1 MGKQII
7 YHVDV
12 NSAFLSW
19 LSCERKL
26 TDPGAPDL
34 RGIPSAVGG
43 DKDKRH
49 GIILAKSTP
58 AKAYRIKTGEPI
70 VRALEKCPFLTI
82 VPPDY
87 PAYVRYSNQLITLLK
102 KYAPSVEQYSIDEA
116 FCDMTGTFYLY
127 KDPVAFAHKLKDE
140 IRNSLG
146 FTVNIGIS
154 SNHLLAKMASDFEKP
169 DKVHTLFPDEIERK
183 MWPLPVRELLFVGH
197 STAEKLNRLGITTIG
212 QLAASNP
219 QLLISHFKK
228 HGEMIWKSANGID
241 ATELSKGHDKPKGY
255 GNSITLSHDV
265 TDAKEAKLILLSLCE
280 MVGARLRADCARI
293 TTVCVQ
299 IRNFEFHQTSRQ
311 TSLYTSTNSTQTIFE
326 TASRLFDELW
336 DHTPIRLLNVTTA
349 KVETPDAYGGE
360 QLDLFDQKQS
370 EKRKKLDQAID
381 SIRNKFGDDMIQ
393 RACFM
398 DTTPEKRFVKG
409 GLNKAKFE
417 DKKRRKHLSSDA

>member
-1 MGKQII
+1 MGSRII

-19 LSCERKL
+19 LACKRKL
-26 TDPGAPDL
+26 ADPDALDL
-34 RGIPSAVGG
+34 RDIPSAVGG
-43 DKDKRH
+43 DKEKRH

-58 AKAYRIKTGEPI
+58 AKAYHIQTGEPI
-70 VRALEKCPFLTI
+70 VRALEKCPDLTI

-87 PAYVRYSNQLITLLK
+87 PAYVRYSNRLITLLK

-116 FCDMTGTFYLY
+116 FCDMTGTSALY
-127 KDPVAFAHKLKDE
+127 GDPVAFAHKLKDD
-140 IRNSLG
+140 IKTRLG

-169 DKVHTLFPDEIERK
+169 DQVHTLFPEEIERK

-212 QLAASNP
+212 QLAACNP
-219 QLLISHFKK
+219 DILISHFKK
-228 HGEMIWKSANGID
+228 HGEMIWKSANGMD
-241 ATELSKGHDKPKGY
+241 ATELSKGHSKPKGY

-265 TDAKEAKLILLSLCE
+265 TDVREAKLILLSLCE
-280 MVGARLRADCARI
+280 MVSARLRADSARI

-311 TSLYTSTNSTQTIFE
+311 TTLYTSTNSTQTIFE
-326 TASRLFDELW
+326 TASQLFDELW
-336 DHTPIRLLNVTTA
+336 DHTPIRLLHVATG
-349 KVETPDAYGGE
+349 KIDASGADGGE
-360 QLDLFDQKQS
+360 QLELFDQKQS

-381 SIRNKFGDDMIQ
+381 AVRNKFGDDAIR

-398 DTTPEKRFVKG
+398 DTSPEKTFVKG

-417 DKKRRKHLSSDA
+417 DSKNHQSPK